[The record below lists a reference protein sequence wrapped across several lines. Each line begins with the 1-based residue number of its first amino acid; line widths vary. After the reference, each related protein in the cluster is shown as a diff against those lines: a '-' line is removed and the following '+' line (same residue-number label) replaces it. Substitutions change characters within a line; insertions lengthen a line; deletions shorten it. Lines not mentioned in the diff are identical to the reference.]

1 MTDLLMTTWDG
12 GGTTPPIM
20 SVARALVARG
30 HRLRILAD
38 PVLRADVEATGAE
51 FASWTRAPHRRKRG
65 RGDHF
70 VQDWAVDPAEGFARM
85 RDGLALGPAAA
96 YAADVREELE
106 RRPAAAL
113 LTELLLFGPQVAA
126 EAAGVP
132 YVVLNPTVNVVP
144 APGVPPFGLGLMP
157 ATDDAGRQ
165 RDEELG
171 AMMLAAWDEGLPAL
185 NTARVEQGLEPLEHA
200 LDQGRSAARVLVMTS
215 RAFDFSGSLP
225 PTVVHVGPRLDDVSW
240 AGEWEAPA
248 GEEPLV
254 LVGLSSDFQDQGDL
268 LHRIATALGAL
279 PVRAVLTTGNGIDPA
294 SIDAPPNVQVV
305 KSAPH
310 SAVLREAALTVSHA
324 GHGVTIKSLAAGV
337 PLVCLPMGR
346 DQLDVAARVV
356 HAGAGVRLEHTAAPA
371 EIASAVEQVL
381 GAASYR
387 EAAERVA
394 GTIREETATDRAV
407 EEIEA
412 VIAATPDRDLLT
424 ASPGRA

>member
-1 MTDLLMTTWDG
+1 MTELLMTTWDG
-12 GGTTPPIM
+12 GGTTPPLM

-30 HRLRILAD
+30 HRLRVLAD

-51 FASWTRAPHRRKRG
+51 FVSWTRAPHRCERG
-65 RGDHF
+65 YGDHF
-70 VQDWAVDPAEGFARM
+70 VRDWGVDPAEGFARM
-85 RDGLALGPAAA
+85 RDALALGPAAA

-126 EAAGVP
+126 EAAGTP

-157 ATDDAGRQ
+157 ATDEAGRR

-185 NTARVEQGLEPLEHA
+185 NAARAEQGLEPLEHA
-200 LDQGRSAARVLVMTS
+200 LDQGRAAARVLVMTS
-215 RAFDFSGSLP
+215 RAFDFFGPLP

-240 AGEWEAPA
+240 AGEWEAPP

-254 LVGLSSDFQDQGDL
+254 LVGLSSDYQDHGDL
-268 LHRIATALGAL
+268 LRRIAAALGSL

-294 SIDAPPNVQVV
+294 SIEAPANVQVV
-305 KSAPH
+305 KTAPH
-310 SAVLREAALTVSHA
+310 SAVLREAALAVTHG

-346 DQLDVAARVV
+346 DQLDIAARVV
-356 HAGAGVRLEHTAAPA
+356 HAGAGVRLEPTAAPA

-381 GAASYR
+381 AEASYG
-387 EAAERVA
+387 EAAEGIA
-394 GTIREETATDRAV
+394 TTIAEETATDRAV

-412 VIAATPDRDLLT
+412 VLASTPSRDAVT
-424 ASPGRA
+424 A

>member
-1 MTDLLMTTWDG
+1 MTELLMTTWDG
-12 GGTTPPIM
+12 GGTTPPLM

-30 HRLRILAD
+30 HRLRVLAD

-51 FASWTRAPHRRKRG
+51 FVSWTRAPHRQDRNYD
-65 RGDHF
+65 DHF
-70 VQDWAVDPAEGFARM
+70 VRDWGGDPAEGFARM
-85 RDGLALGPAAA
+85 RDALALGPAAA

-126 EAAGVP
+126 EAAGIP

-157 ATDDAGRQ
+157 QTDEAGRR

-185 NTARVEQGLEPLEHA
+185 NAARAEQGLEPLEHA
-200 LDQGRSAARVLVMTS
+200 LDQGRTAARVLVMTS
-215 RAFDFSGSLP
+215 RAFDFLGPLP

-240 AGEWEAPA
+240 AGEWEAPP

-254 LVGLSSDFQDQGDL
+254 LVGLSSDYQDQGDL
-268 LHRIATALGAL
+268 LRRIAAALGIL

-294 SIDAPPNVQVV
+294 SIEAPANVQVV
-305 KSAPH
+305 KAAPH
-310 SAVLREAALTVSHA
+310 SAVLREAALAITHG

-346 DQLDVAARVV
+346 DQLDIAARVV
-356 HAGAGVRLEHTAAPA
+356 HAGAGVRLEHTAAAA

-381 GAASYR
+381 GEASYR
-387 EAAERVA
+387 EAAERIA
-394 GTIREETATDRAV
+394 TTITEETVTDRAV

-412 VIAATPDRDLLT
+412 VLASTPSRDPVT
-424 ASPGRA
+424 A

>member
-1 MTDLLMTTWDG
+1 MTELLMTTWDG
-12 GGTTPPIM
+12 GGTTPPLM

-51 FASWTRAPHRRKRG
+51 FVSWTRAPHRQERNG
-65 RGDHF
+65 GDHF
-70 VQDWAVDPAEGFARM
+70 VRDWGGDPAEGFARM
-85 RDGLALGPAAA
+85 RDALALGPAAA

-126 EAAGVP
+126 EAAGIP

-144 APGVPPFGLGLMP
+144 APGVPPFGLGLMQQ
-157 ATDDAGRQ
+157 TDEAGRR

-185 NTARVEQGLEPLEHA
+185 NAARAEQGLEPLEHA
-200 LDQGRSAARVLVMTS
+200 LDQGRTAARVLVMTS
-215 RAFDFSGSLP
+215 RAFDFLGPLP
-225 PTVVHVGPRLDDVSW
+225 PTVVHVGPRLDDASW
-240 AGEWEAPA
+240 AGEWEAPP

-254 LVGLSSDFQDQGDL
+254 LVGLSSDYQDQGDL
-268 LHRIATALGAL
+268 LRRIAAALGIL

-294 SIDAPPNVQVV
+294 SIEAPANVQVV
-305 KSAPH
+305 KAAPH
-310 SAVLREAALTVSHA
+310 SAVLREAALAITHG

-346 DQLDVAARVV
+346 DQLDIAARVV
-356 HAGAGVRLEHTAAPA
+356 HAGAGVRLEHTAAAA
-371 EIASAVEQVL
+371 EVAAAVEQVL
-381 GAASYR
+381 GDASYR
-387 EAAERVA
+387 EAAQRIA
-394 GTIREETATDRAV
+394 TTITEETVTDRAV

-412 VIAATPDRDLLT
+412 VLASTRSRDAVT
-424 ASPGRA
+424 A